1 MANNTKV
8 GVKRPSLELLEEAE
22 IDDCLMAAYENLSD
36 EERLALRN
44 LADDM
49 CIRRFGL
56 LSLLRL
62 LIVVHPLVTP
72 RLARLDHE
80 VLEAEAA

>member
-22 IDDCLMAAYENLSD
+22 INDCLMAAYDKLSD

-49 CIRRFGL
+49 NIRRLGL

-62 LIVVHPLVTP
+62 LIVAHPLVAP
-72 RLARLDHE
+72 RLDRLDHE
-80 VLEAEAA
+80 VLEAA